1 MIQKYFL
8 DEPTT
13 GIDVESAR
21 QIREL
26 ILGLKEQGKTIFI
39 TTHYIEEA
47 QRVCDRI
54 AFIVKGRIVKIGTV
68 SDLLNDAVRGHKL
81 TLKYQAA

>member
-1 MIQKYFL
+1 MHNPKILFL

-26 ILGLKEQGKTIFI
+26 ILDLKGLGKTIFI
-39 TTHYIEEA
+39 TTHYIERLNESA
-47 QRVCDRI
+47 T
-54 AFIVKGRIVKIGTV
+54 G
-68 SDLLNDAVRGHKL
+68 SLLLPMVGS
-81 TLKYQAA
+81 